1 MNCLQQIDGHYAKAQ
16 EKKERKLGSNL
27 EYIYFMETR
36 MSSVMR
42 NTFHDKMMIPSTRV
56 SGGIPSTKV

>member
-1 MNCLQQIDGHYAKAQ
+1 MQRFKK
-16 EKKERKLGSNL
+16 KKERKLGANL

-36 MSSVMR
+36 MSSAMR

-56 SGGIPSTKV
+56 SGGIPTTKV